1 MLSFFR
7 LLETYGVVPE
17 NIRLIRHGN
26 KEIPVLEV
34 FREDIARFTEYTAWQ
49 LPGKFK
55 GAELLAIFAP
65 GRGSTSIFLGL
76 WRVRG
81 CTENSAL
88 RASDIRLLSK
98 HKLPTQWQNHSDH
111 YHLEFDDRLSD
122 LSERIIIDWGRSTV
136 SWVQKK
142 DKPVL
147 EIKAPQSIGDFL
159 SYDDVLLGY
168 ADIQKLTQHTDS
180 NVTWVNA
187 LSTVNGVYLIRDK
200 TTGLQY
206 VGSAYGKGGILGRW
220 KAYALSGH
228 GGNKLLKALDPV
240 NFEFSILEICPSTM
254 SADNVISRESRWKR
268 VLGTKQF
275 GLNEN

>member
-26 KEIPVLEV
+26 KEISVLDI
-34 FREDIARFTEYTAWQ
+34 FRKDITRFTEYTAWQ

-65 GRGSTSIFLGL
+65 GRGSTAIFLGL

-81 CTENSAL
+81 CTKNSAL

-98 HKLPTQWQNHSDH
+98 HKLPTQWQNHSDR

-168 ADIQKLTQHTDS
+168 ADIQKLAQHTDS

-220 KAYALSGH
+220 KAYSLSGH

-240 NFEFSILEICPSTM
+240 NFEFAILEICPSTM

-268 VLGTKQF
+268 VLGTRQF
-275 GLNEN
+275 GLNDN